1 MASQAKQFRF
11 IKTQNPLENQ
21 NYLSGNLLCA
31 INDLSI
37 ESITYKQAP
46 KKLVEKIIMKQEAY
60 MQINQDITIYK
71 KALALVSRFEK
82 QQNLNRKDKKKLNT
96 QNNKLAL
103 LISSDSS
110 CQEKKTNK
118 YPSFTSQNDQQ
129 SKKEQIGNLD
139 LQNNIKKQF
148 QQIILASSEK
158 LQSEQDKISDEY
170 QNNIDEN
177 NLVKQNYTELINQ
190 EQFGLI
196 QNQKHQTEFVLPYQY
211 EERYQIY
218 QNKDNSKSNNQQQSE
233 KEKTGDEY
241 FYDINENCK
250 MANQQEQFR
259 SIKTQRS
266 LESQNYLSGNLLSV
280 INDLSVES
288 TKNKQASNKLVEEVL
303 IKEDAFILS
312 NSDIT
317 VQKKTQAF
325 VNRFIQQQNLN
336 EKHQSVFN
344 TQNSQL
350 ALVMNSDDSCYQKK
364 KNQSQSSTSQN
375 DQQLDKQSKENG
387 EFESNIKQ
395 QFQKII
401 LTSNESLKQSFVQ
414 IQQCMNDQINSQ
426 LEIQKEQESNIQKEN
441 NFEKQNT
448 IKEIFLGS
456 YISDEFNQANVQ
468 AYQNYSQSLS
478 GKDKTS
484 DEKSIDI
491 DDNSQFEQTFTELM
505 SQIQFQLIK
514 NNYHLTKLVQC
525 QEYEDTYFG
534 YQKCYKNLKQYEN
547 ALDFSLQSLS
557 MDKEIF
563 QDKSFEVSSSLY
575 QVAECYEGKLN
586 NVKKEQQNQVN
597 VQQILTNYEN
607 DLTKKR
613 VENLL
618 SPIVNHLNLS
628 NFRIDLSNN
637 PIGVDGA
644 LYLSQALKNLVN
656 LQILEIKLSNNHIGM
671 SGIQGILQAV
681 QKCDKIYDLS
691 LGLEENLI
699 SDKELIYLAL
709 TLEQLAQIQVLSL
722 DLSKNNFGKEGIIAL
737 GSQLA
742 KCKNLTSLSIDF
754 SCCFSKEKPQNIGDI
769 LSSFVVELKYSK
781 SLTNLSLN
789 LLYLRIYDEGSL
801 ILAQSLQ
808 CLINL
813 NKLSLF
819 FSKNRIS
826 SVGIYSLGTSI
837 VHLINLQKLHLN
849 FWSSSI
855 NDESVTSLAQ
865 NLLKCQNLQSL
876 ELLMTN
882 NKVADKGIFELANVL
897 IQITSITNLS
907 LVLDD
912 NQISEN
918 GAIYLCKSLKKC
930 IQIQNLNLEL
940 RGQEPGI
947 YKIAN
952 KLTAIILKLR
962 KLVNFDHDT
971 NFGFH

>member
-491 DDNSQFEQTFTELM
+491 DDNS
-505 SQIQFQLIK
+505 
-514 NNYHLTKLVQC
+514 
-525 QEYEDTYFG
+525 
-534 YQKCYKNLKQYEN
+534 
-547 ALDFSLQSLS
+547 
-557 MDKEIF
+557 
-563 QDKSFEVSSSLY
+563 
-575 QVAECYEGKLN
+575 
-586 NVKKEQQNQVN
+586 
-597 VQQILTNYEN
+597 EN